1 MSSEQVASILR
12 QCSQQVRLV
21 VARSVREP
29 SATASDTPPFM
40 SQRPS
45 VTSETSSSITNNGVL
60 SSLTSVEHDGTI
72 NSSQKKLL
80 LRTERLLES
89 NHNLEKILENLREQV
104 GESLFGVRSSSFLS
118 ATDEEKEKK
127 SQFNQRYVP
136 DTTFE

>member
-12 QCSQQVRLV
+12 QCSQKVRLV

-29 SATASDTPPFM
+29 SIAASDTPPFM

-45 VTSETSSSITNNGVL
+45 VTSETSALITNNG
-60 SSLTSVEHDGTI
+60 SGSLVTNVDHDGII
-72 NSSQKKLL
+72 NSSQNKLL

-104 GESLFGVRSSSFLS
+104 GEKFLKVCECSFLTS
-118 ATDEEKEKK
+118 TGEENR
-127 SQFNQRYVP
+127 SDRRCVHG
-136 DTTFE
+136 T

>member
-21 VARSVREP
+21 VARSVRE
-29 SATASDTPPFM
+29 SSVAASETPPFM

-45 VTSETSSSITNNGVL
+45 VTSVTPSSMTNNGVV
-60 SSLTSVEHDGTI
+60 SPAASIDHDGIIT
-72 NSSQKKLL
+72 SSPNKLL

-104 GESLFGVRSSSFLS
+104 GGQVYE
-118 ATDEEKEKK
+118 
-127 SQFNQRYVP
+127 
-136 DTTFE
+136 